1 VGQGPADRSED
12 SSWRQPAID
21 ERFAGSV
28 AGMERLAYVASDG
41 EMVPVSICDRV
52 VAFLEDEDR
61 IDDVSLLAI
70 AFDKDT

>member
-1 VGQGPADRSED
+1 
-12 SSWRQPAID
+12 
-21 ERFAGSV
+21 
-28 AGMERLAYVASDG
+28 MERLAYVASDG

-61 IDDVSLLAI
+61 IDNVSLLAI